1 MSSVTVTL
9 NGNSSVLE
17 ADFFPPIILSE
28 KYQYECGLI
37 DFQSFNCIP
46 NIDEENNNIVF
57 ENAIVSCSE
66 TDVTLPNCT
75 DCTDHIKIVI
85 PTGSYEIDDIFNFVK
100 SKLDSAIK
108 FELFVNKNTLKCE
121 IFSNLAIDFTQPN
134 SIGSLLGFSSRKL
147 KQNDW
152 HVSDG
157 AINISRINT
166 IRVECSIIT
175 GSYLNNKS
183 VHTIQFI
190 LYFPSAE
197 IGCKISETP
206 QNVIY
211 LPVTVRTIHTISL
224 RFVDQ
229 NSRLINFRGE
239 NIVSRLH
246 IRRVQN

>member
-57 ENAIVSCSE
+57 ENAVVSCYE
-66 TDVTLPNCT
+66 TDVALPNCT
-75 DCTDHIKIVI
+75 DRTDHIKVEI

-121 IFSNLAIDFTQPN
+121 LFSNLAIDFTQPN
-134 SIGSLLGFSSRKL
+134 SIGPLLGFSSRKL

-157 AINISRINT
+157 AIDISRINT

-183 VHTIQFI
+183 VHTLHEF
-190 LYFPSAE
+190 FPSAE

>member
-17 ADFFPPIILSE
+17 ADFFPPIILNE

-57 ENAIVSCSE
+57 EKS
-66 TDVTLPNCT
+66 
-75 DCTDHIKIVI
+75 TDHFKITI
-85 PTGSYEIDDIFNFVK
+85 PTGSYEIIDIFSFVK
-100 SKLDSAIK
+100 SKLNSAIK

-121 IFSNLAIDFTQPN
+121 LFCNLVIDFTQPN
-134 SIGSLLGFSSRKL
+134 SIGPLLGFSSRKL
-147 KQNDW
+147 KQNNW
-152 HVSDG
+152 HVSDC
-157 AINISRINT
+157 AIDISRINT

-183 VHTIQFI
+183 VHTLHEF
-190 LYFPSAE
+190 FPSAE

-206 QNVIY
+206 HNVIY